1 MATVEEILQAVDD
14 VVTDGVH
21 RGVMHNIAEDTR
33 LDGRLITIKG
43 KKLVNFGSCSYLG
56 LETHPALISA
66 ATDAAERYG
75 TQFSSSRAYISAPDY
90 AQVEELFST
99 LFDRPTVVTPSTTM
113 GHIAAVPTLVGGRDV
128 MLLDHQVH
136 HSVQTAAK
144 LAQSQGSRVEIVP
157 HLNMNVLDRRIAEF
171 SRTHRR
177 VWYAADGL
185 FSMYADFVPVDALN
199 ELVERHEQ
207 LWLYLDDAHS
217 VSWTGRFGRGHVLER
232 LSPAALSRSVVCGSL
247 NKSFAAAGGALTFP
261 DAETRRRVLTVGGPL
276 IFSGPVQPPMLG
288 ALRASAQLHM
298 SDEVARRQTRL
309 LDLIRLFNRL
319 AADEGLPLV
328 SHSEAPIRCIGAG
341 VPRVAYN
348 LAGKLRDAGCF
359 ADTATFPA
367 VPAKL
372 SGARVTLTAHHTED
386 DVAALVETLATA
398 LPAALAEEGSSVD
411 VLERSF
417 SRQLQGRPV
426 RMRPAAQAPATTGLR
441 LEHHT
446 TVDAIEQAEWD
457 ALFAGR
463 GAFDWQGL
471 HALENAFAGQHEE
484 PEHSWAFHYWIVR
497 DPARGNTPVAATFFT
512 TALWKDDLFS
522 SPELSAEVE
531 ARRADDPYYLTSRMV
546 GMGSLLTEG
555 DHLYL
560 DRTGDW
566 RSALRLVLDAA
577 REVEDTAEA
586 AAVVLRDLA
595 LDDEMHRFLTGEGFV
610 RVPAPP
616 TWVRELD
623 FADDDGFLAGLRKKH
638 RYHQRTQVLAWEDR
652 YKVDVVPSGPE
663 SLHRV
668 NREDLDHLYG
678 LYRNVH
684 ARSLYLNVFPL
695 PRRLFDAVMSR
706 PGWELITLR
715 LIEGPDEPVAF
726 AMMHVGAEHVQPVF
740 VGLDYSFVSSHRA
753 YQQTLWQSVR
763 SGLRSGARK
772 ALLGMS
778 ADLHKARFGA
788 VREERWVYVQ
798 PSESFHTDVLSRL
811 AHGLSLA
818 G

>member
-1 MATVEEILQAVDD
+1 MATVEETLQAVDD
-14 VVTDGVH
+14 IVTDGVQ
-21 RGVMHNIAEDTR
+21 RGLLHNIAEGTR
-33 LDGRLITIKG
+33 LDGRLITVNG
-43 KKLVNFGSCSYLG
+43 EKLINFGSCSYLG
-56 LETHPALISA
+56 LETHPELKSA
-66 ATDAAERYG
+66 AIDAAQRYG

-90 AQVEELFST
+90 AKVEKLFST

-113 GHIAAVPTLVGGRDV
+113 GHIAAIPTLVSGRDAF
-128 MLLDHQVH
+128 LLDHQVH

-144 LAQSQGSRVEIVP
+144 LAQLQGSEVQLVP
-157 HLNMNVLDRRIAEF
+157 HLNMNVLDRHIAEL
-171 SRTHRR
+171 SKTHRR

-185 FSMYADFVPVDALN
+185 FSMYADFVPVEALN

-217 VSWTGRFGRGHVLER
+217 VSWTGRFGRGYVLER
-232 LSPAALSRSVVCGSL
+232 LSPKALSRAVVCGSL

-261 DAETRRRVLTVGGPL
+261 DEETRRRVFTVGGSL

-298 SDEVARRQTRL
+298 SDEVIRRQARL
-309 LDLIRLFNRL
+309 LELIRLFNRL
-319 AADEGLPLV
+319 ATEEGLPLV

-348 LAGKLRDAGCF
+348 LVGRLRAGGYF
-359 ADTATFPA
+359 ADVATFPA
-367 VPAKL
+367 VSAKR
-372 SGARVTLTAHHTED
+372 SGARVTLTAHHSED

-417 SRQLQGRPV
+417 ARQLQGRSV
-426 RMRPAAQAPATTGLR
+426 RMRPTTRVTSPTRLR
-441 LEHHT
+441 LEHHESI
-446 TVDAIEQAEWD
+446 DSISRKEWD
-457 ALFAGR
+457 SLFAGR

-471 HALENAFAGQHEE
+471 RTLENAFAGQHEE
-484 PEHSWAFHYWIVR
+484 PEHSWSFNYWIVR
-497 DPARGNTPVAATFFT
+497 DPARAGAPVAATFFT
-512 TALWKDDLFS
+512 TALWKDDLLS

-531 ARRADDPYYLTSRMV
+531 ARRVDDPYYLTSRVV

-566 RSALRLVLDAA
+566 HSALRLILDAA
-577 REVEDTAEA
+577 RAVEDTAEA
-586 AAVVLRDLA
+586 VAVVLRDLA
-595 LDDEMHRFLTGEGFV
+595 PDDEMHQFLTGEGFV
-610 RVPAPP
+610 RLPAP
-616 TWVRELD
+616 TAWIRKLD
-623 FADDDGFLAGLRKKH
+623 FDDDDEFLASLKKKH
-638 RYHQRTQVLAWEDR
+638 RYHQRTQVLSWEDR
-652 YKVDVVPSGPE
+652 YEMDVIQSGPE
-663 SLHRV
+663 MQHGLT
-668 NREDLDHLYG
+668 REELDHLYR

-684 ARSLYLNVFPL
+684 ARNLFLNVFPL
-695 PRRLFDAVMSR
+695 PRRLFDSILSQ

-715 LIEGPDEPVAF
+715 LTEGPAQPVAF
-726 AMMHVGAEHVQPVF
+726 VMQHVGTEHVQPIF
-740 VGLDYSFVSSHRA
+740 VGLDYAFVSSHRA

-763 SGLRSGARK
+763 SGRRTGAQK
-772 ALLGMS
+772 VLMGVS

-788 VREERWVYVQ
+788 VREKRWVYVQ

-811 AHGLSLA
+811 AQGLSLA

>member
-1 MATVEEILQAVDD
+1 MPTVEEILQAVDD
-14 VVTDGVH
+14 VVTDGVR
-21 RGVMHNIAEDTR
+21 RGALHNIAEDTH
-33 LDGRLITIKG
+33 LDGRLITVHG
-43 KKLVNFGSCSYLG
+43 RKLINFGSCSYLG
-56 LETHPALISA
+56 LETHPELKSA
-66 ATDAAERYG
+66 AIDAVQRYG

-99 LFDRPTVVTPSTTM
+99 LFDRPTLVTPSTTM
-113 GHIAAVPTLVGGRDV
+113 GHIATIPTLVSGRDV
-128 MLLDHQVH
+128 LLLDHQVH

-144 LAQSQGSRVEIVP
+144 LAQLQGSKVELVP

-171 SRTHRR
+171 SKTHRR
-177 VWYAADGL
+177 VWYGADGL
-185 FSMYADFVPVDALN
+185 FSMYADFVPVETLN

-232 LSPAALSRSVVCGSL
+232 LSPKALSRAVVCGSL

-288 ALRASAQLHM
+288 VLRASAQLHM
-298 SDEVARRQTRL
+298 SDEVVRRQKKL
-309 LDLIRLFNRL
+309 LGLIRLFNRL
-319 AADEGLPLV
+319 ATEEGLPLV

-341 VPRVAYN
+341 IPRVAYN
-348 LAGKLRDAGCF
+348 LGGKLR
-359 ADTATFPA
+359 ADGHFVDIATFPA

-372 SGARVTLTAHHTED
+372 SGARVTLTAHHSED
-386 DVAALVETLATA
+386 DVAALVESLATA
-398 LPAALAEEGSSVD
+398 LPAALAEEGSSVE

-426 RMRPAAQAPATTGLR
+426 RLRTATRAASSTGLR
-441 LEHHT
+441 LEHHASI
-446 TVDAIEQAEWD
+446 DAIDQKEWD
-457 ALFAGR
+457 TLFAGR

-471 HALENAFAGQHEE
+471 RTLESAFAGEHEE
-484 PEHSWAFHYWIVR
+484 PEHSWSFNYWIVR
-497 DPARGNTPVAATFFT
+497 DPARGGAPVAATFFT
-512 TALWKDDLFS
+512 TTLWKDDLFS

-560 DRTGDW
+560 DRTADW
-566 RSALRLVLDAA
+566 HSALRLILEAA
-577 REVEDTAEA
+577 RAVEDTAEA

-595 LDDEMHRFLTGEGFV
+595 LDSEMHQFLTGEGFV
-610 RVPAPP
+610 RVPAP
-616 TWVRELD
+616 TAWNRKLD
-623 FADDDGFLAGLRKKH
+623 FGDDEEFLASLKKKH

-652 YKVDVVPSGPE
+652 YKVDVIQSGPQTQHG
-663 SLHRV
+663 LTP
-668 NREDLDHLYG
+668 EDLDHLYG

-684 ARSLYLNVFPL
+684 ARSLFINVFPL
-695 PRRLFDAVMSR
+695 PRRLFDTILPQ
-706 PGWELITLR
+706 PGWELVILR
-715 LIEGPDEPVAF
+715 LIEGPEQPVAF
-726 AMMHVGAEHVQPVF
+726 AMQHVGSEHVQPVF
-740 VGLDYSFVSSHRA
+740 VGLDYSFVTSHRA
-753 YQQTLWQSVR
+753 YQQTLWQSIR
-763 SGLRSGARK
+763 SGRRAGAK
-772 ALLGMS
+772 KVLMGMS

-798 PSESFHTDVLSRL
+798 PSENFHTDVLSRL
-811 AHGLSLA
+811 AQGLSLA